1 MTSAGSSRTISAGSE
16 SRSHSVIRNS
26 PVEMSIQPR
35 AGDRHQIIVAL
46 GVEEGVF
53 GERAG
58 RHQAD
63 HVAPHYSFRAAL
75 LRFSRLLELL
85 AHCDAMAERNQ
96 AVQVLI
102 GTLNWHAAHRDV
114 LAEMLAA
121 LGEHDAERAR
131 TGFGV
136 VKEHFVEV
144 AHPVEQDAIRI
155 GRLDLDVLLHHRS
168 HAPCVALRRFRLGHA
183 HGVGYRPRLK
193 ASRSSEALIG
203 KARTTHTRSF
213 PRRWESG
220 DQAESFTWVIRS
232 RLPCQIPSLSA
243 FGMSMPSRMR
253 SVSRVYIVPFS
264 GSNGQSEANTILSR
278 S

>member
-26 PVEMSIQPR
+26 PVEMSIQAR

-63 HVAPHYSFRAAL
+63 HVAPHYSFGAAL
-75 LRFSRLLELL
+75 LRFCRVLELL

-131 TGFGV
+131 GGFGV
-136 VKEHFVEV
+136 FKEHFVEV

-168 HAPCVALRRFRLGHA
+168 YEPFRWNRGFFGLWYLRISPDYPSFHGWFPGFLTRYDRRSTATQKETEASSREVNRSCRPCHAG
-183 HGVGYRPRLK
+183 G
-193 ASRSSEALIG
+193 
-203 KARTTHTRSF
+203 
-213 PRRWESG
+213 
-220 DQAESFTWVIRS
+220 
-232 RLPCQIPSLSA
+232 
-243 FGMSMPSRMR
+243 
-253 SVSRVYIVPFS
+253 
-264 GSNGQSEANTILSR
+264 
-278 S
+278 